1 VLKPPVARDALIAA
15 LLVITAQA
23 HGPQPQVFRTGTPLV
38 SVDVVVHDKD
48 GRPVADLTATDFNV
62 FEDGKEQRIELFAIV
77 GPRPTG
83 SRGDASRT
91 SSDGLLRATNR
102 ADSDPNV
109 NATVILFDRL
119 NTRFEDQVNAR
130 AEIVRFLSTIR
141 PEDRVALY
149 VLDSNKVR
157 VLHDFTTDS
166 ASLVR
171 AIARFRGATSAEQAA
186 TDERVPQPAFIG
198 SAHEDAQMTA
208 WLQEK
213 TEMIATEFL
222 RRRGQNT
229 FAAFEAIAAHLA
241 GLRGRKNL
249 VWVSSAFPLVI
260 SEQFGPGTLS
270 DEVSRAVRAVSTANI
285 SIYPVDTRGLVAPN
299 STPDA
304 TATQAVSGRQLAQRS
319 TPGTMMT
326 MMPNV
331 DTMTEL
337 AARTGGR
344 AFYNTNNIGRAI
356 ARAIDD
362 ARVTYVLG
370 YTPSNDVWDGR
381 FRTLKVSVRRPNIDV
396 RHRSG
401 YLAVPAS
408 VVKPGRLADIARAP
422 LTANQIGLAVD
433 VSKLDRASP
442 NTRAVAIRVDPS
454 GITLRKNGDVWDTA
468 LDIFIAHAQPDGELV
483 TGLETT
489 LNLRLTSD
497 QRDQLLQEGFTMSRT
512 VGLRDGAV
520 RLHVVVRDKASSAA
534 GSVIVPLAGS
544 R

>member
-1 VLKPPVARDALIAA
+1 VARDALIAA

-38 SVDVVVHDKD
+38 SVDVVVHDKE
-48 GRPVADLTATDFNV
+48 GRPVADLTATDFNL

-77 GPRPTG
+77 GPRPPG
-83 SRGDASRT
+83 SRGDASRM
-91 SSDGLLRATNR
+91 SSDSLLRATNR
-102 ADSDPNV
+102 ADGDPNV

-149 VLDSNKVR
+149 VLDSNTVR

-229 FAAFEAIAAHLA
+229 LAAFEAIAAHLA

-260 SEQFGPGTLS
+260 SDQFGPGTLS
-270 DEVSRAVRAVSTANI
+270 DEVSRAVRAVSSANI

-381 FRTLKVSVRRPNIDV
+381 FRTLRVSVRRPNIDV